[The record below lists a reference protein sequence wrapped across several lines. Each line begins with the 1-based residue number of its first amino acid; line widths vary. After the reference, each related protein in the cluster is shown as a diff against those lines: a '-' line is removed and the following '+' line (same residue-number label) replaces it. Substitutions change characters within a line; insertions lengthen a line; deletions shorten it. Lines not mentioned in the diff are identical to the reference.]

1 MNKRI
6 WMVAILATALG
17 ACSIPGQLAAPESCQ
32 PGRNITINH
41 GPRGVVVSPPNL
53 CVQPG
58 DTVSVNIVPNNLP
71 LNAVS
76 TTAKPDNP
84 GQDDWMNRSNNQS
97 TGRFTLEV
105 PEEIPACPKDTVDDT
120 CIYEY
125 TIEIEGFVILDPM
138 ITIRR

>member
-6 WMVAILATALG
+6 WMVVIPAMALS
-17 ACSIPGQLAAPESCQ
+17 ACSIPRQLAAPESCQ

-41 GPRGVVVSPPNL
+41 GPRGVVVAPPNL
-53 CVQPG
+53 CVEPG
-58 DTVSVNIVPNNLP
+58 VTVAVNIVPNNLP

-76 TTAKPDNP
+76 TTAKPGNP
-84 GQDDWMNRSNNQS
+84 GQDSWMNGSNSQS
-97 TGRFTLEV
+97 TGRFMLEV
-105 PEEIPACPKDTVDDT
+105 PEEIAACSNDSVDDT

-125 TIEIEGFVILDPM
+125 TIEIKDFVILDPM

>member
-6 WMVAILATALG
+6 WMVLILATILG
-17 ACSIPGQLAAPESCQ
+17 ACSLPRQLSAPDNCQAGQ
-32 PGRNITINH
+32 NITINH
-41 GPRGVVVSPPNL
+41 GPRGIVVAPPDL
-53 CVQPG
+53 CAEPG
-58 DTVSVNIVPNNLP
+58 DTITVNIVPNNLP
-71 LNAVS
+71 LNSVS

-84 GQDDWMNRSNNQS
+84 GEDTWMNRSNSES
-97 TGRFTLEV
+97 TGRFTMQV
-105 PEEIPACPKDTVDDT
+105 PAEIQACPGDMVDDT

>member
-6 WMVAILATALG
+6 WMMVILATALG
-17 ACSIPGQLAAPESCQ
+17 ACSISRQLAAPESCQ
-32 PGRNITINH
+32 PGTNITINH
-41 GPRGVVVSPPNL
+41 GLRGVVVAPPDL
-53 CVQPG
+53 CAEPG
-58 DTVSVNIVPNNLP
+58 DTVTVNIIPNNLP

-84 GQDDWMNRSNNQS
+84 GPDDWINGSNSES
-97 TGRFTLEV
+97 TGRFTLDV
-105 PEEIPACPKDTVDDT
+105 PDEIPTCPEDMVDDT
-120 CIYEY
+120 CKYKY